1 MFSPSS
7 FENTTL
13 CLQPENKIFIQI
25 SCTPHNPIQE
35 IGSQDSF
42 PNTFTALKTGPLT
55 FSLTPFSLLNFIN
68 FLFEYHICGKTSSQ
82 LRYKDLSLG
91 CTLCL
96 RLYML
101 GHTGSA
107 ASYREG
113 GCEDE
118 TQAALNV
125 DFHPRLQIIAVS
137 WLL

>member
-1 MFSPSS
+1 MWKNIF
-7 FENTTL
+7 TA
-13 CLQPENKIFIQI
+13 KIFLY
-25 SCTPHNPIQE
+25 PH
-35 IGSQDSF
+35 
-42 PNTFTALKTGPLT
+42 
-55 FSLTPFSLLNFIN
+55 
-68 FLFEYHICGKTSSQ
+68 
-82 LRYKDLSLG
+82 KDLSLG

-125 DFHPRLQIIAVS
+125 DFHPRL
-137 WLL
+137 